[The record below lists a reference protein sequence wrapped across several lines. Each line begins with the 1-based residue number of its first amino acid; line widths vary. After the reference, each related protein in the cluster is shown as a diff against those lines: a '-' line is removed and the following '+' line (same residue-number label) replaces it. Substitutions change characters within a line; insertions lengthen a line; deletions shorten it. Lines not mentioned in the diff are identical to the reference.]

1 MATNSRSIRSLCWVS
16 AVAALFCLGFIAGWF
31 AKPTHPNYTNAVH
44 HASDCSKSNMIKHFF
59 SPLSRKFT
67 RLPHLSG
74 TEQNLIYAEQIQKEW
89 QEFGLDSVE
98 MVPYDVLL
106 SYPNVSQPNYI
117 AIVDAQGNEVFN
129 TSLAEP
135 IPAGYEDVA
144 NIVPPYSAYSAQ
156 GQPEEDLVYV
166 NYGRTEDFSQLQRQM
181 GINVTGKIVI
191 VRYGKIFRGNKVKNA
206 MLVGAKGLILFSDP
220 ADYSADGVKPYPEGW
235 NLPGGGAQR
244 GNVMNL
250 NGAGDS
256 LTPGYPAKDRYVILG
271 GHRDAWVFGGIDP
284 MSGAA
289 LVHETVRSAGRLLSK
304 GWRPR
309 RTIIFASWDA
319 EEFGLLGSTEW
330 AEVEYISRQATESL
344 SSTHHHLTW
353 KRH

>member
-256 LTPGYPAKDRYVILG
+256 LTPGYPAKGVCIYR
-271 GHRDAWVFGGIDP
+271 FGGR
-284 MSGAA
+284 
-289 LVHETVRSAGRLLSK
+289 EN
-304 GWRPR
+304 GWMD
-309 RTIIFASWDA
+309 TN
-319 EEFGLLGSTEW
+319 
-330 AEVEYISRQATESL
+330 Y
-344 SSTHHHLTW
+344 
-353 KRH
+353 